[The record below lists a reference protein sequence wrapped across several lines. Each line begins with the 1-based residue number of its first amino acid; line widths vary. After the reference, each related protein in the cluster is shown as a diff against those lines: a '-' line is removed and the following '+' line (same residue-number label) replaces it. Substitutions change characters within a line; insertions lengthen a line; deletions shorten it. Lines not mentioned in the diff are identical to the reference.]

1 MKKKLALVEEKQE
14 KVVEAMTAL
23 EGILGYQVTLR
34 AEDPERGTNPP

>member
-23 EGILGYQVTLR
+23 EGRLEASSHVEAGRTL
-34 AEDPERGTNPP
+34 